1 MDGFIIGKN
10 GIAHHVTLICKLPL
24 AVGNMKSADLERKIK
39 NKFDMKNKL
48 SIKQKIKA
56 GFILLVSGS
65 LPSWWWSDLSD
76 KFYESKIAHDYKD
89 GKFDYRTIRAWFLE
103 Q

>member
-1 MDGFIIGKN
+1 MGKKVVNFITYN
-10 GIAHHVTLICKLPL
+10 GRQYETCRFETQNYKL
-24 AVGNMKSADLERKIK
+24 K

-48 SIKQKIKA
+48 SIKQRIKA
-56 GFILLVSGS
+56 CFILLVSGS
-65 LPSWWWSDLSD
+65 LPLWWWSDLSN

>member
-1 MDGFIIGKN
+1 MAYN
-10 GIAHHVTLICKLPL
+10 GRQYEMCRFETQNYKL
-24 AVGNMKSADLERKIK
+24 K

-48 SIKQKIKA
+48 SIKQRIKA
-56 GFILLVSGS
+56 CFILLVSGS
-65 LPSWWWSDLSD
+65 LPSWWWSDLSN

-89 GKFDYRTIRAWFLE
+89 GKFDYRTIRAWFLV